1 MSEEFEMTNVIA
13 EYDNEAEALAAQEAL
28 RAAGIEANLTND
40 NATSATWM
48 GRLQYAPI
56 RLAVAKSRMGAALM
70 VLAQFDQPPDEG
82 WEEKVEGA
90 IEGWICLN
98 CDTEMPQG
106 EAACSACGSL
116 RAEQPQQDADSE
128 EVEDKDE

>member
-1 MSEEFEMTNVIA
+1 MSEEFEMTMVVA

-28 RAAGIEANLTND
+28 HAAGIECHLTND
-40 NATSATWM
+40 NALNMSLL

-70 VLAQFDQPPDEG
+70 VLAQFDEPPDED

-90 IEGWICLN
+90 IDGWICLN
-98 CDTEMPQG
+98 CDSEMPQD
-106 EAACSACGSL
+106 AVACSECGSL
-116 RAEQPQQDADSE
+116 RSEQPQQD
-128 EVEDKDE
+128 DEAVDD